1 MQVAFP
7 ALVAILALLLYIA
20 TFMHAGRMRHRF
32 DIKSP
37 SVAGPPEFERAL
49 RVQQNTLEQLVWFLP
64 ALWLFVLL
72 VSSLW
77 GGVIGLV
84 WVGGR
89 ALYAISYYRDP
100 ATRGPGFGIGFI
112 ASAILLLGA
121 LVGALV
127 NLR

>member
-7 ALVAILALLLYIA
+7 ALVAILALLLYVA

-37 SVAGPPEFERAL
+37 SVTGPPEFERAL
-49 RVQQNTLEQLVWFLP
+49 RVQQNTLEQMIWFLP

-72 VSSLW
+72 VSPVW

-89 ALYAISYYRDP
+89 VLYAVSYCRDP
-100 ATRGPGFGIGFI
+100 ATRGPGFVIGFI

-121 LVGALV
+121 LVGAIV

>member
-1 MQVAFP
+1 MAAFP
-7 ALVAILALLLYIA
+7 ALVTVLALFVYIA
-20 TFMHAGRMRHRF
+20 TFVNAGRLRHRF
-32 DIKSP
+32 DIKAP
-37 SVAGPPEFERAL
+37 AVAGPPAFERAL

-72 VSSLW
+72 VSPLW
-77 GGVIGLV
+77 GGVLGLV

-89 ALYAISYYRDP
+89 VLYAIAYQRAP
-100 ATRGPGFGIGFI
+100 EARGPGFVIGFA

-121 LVGALV
+121 LLGAIV